1 MKVISFLNIK
11 GGVAKTT
18 SAINITAEL
27 GKLGYKTLLVDL
39 DPQANASYCM
49 PHKKGI
55 TSFEVLGNFNLVN
68 EIASTTYKNV
78 YIITAGIDLVKYESK
93 LDKENKT
100 TEYQLDLYLESIKD
114 NFDFVLI
121 DCPPSLGMLS
131 TNALVASDY
140 VLVPIKIDNFAL
152 LGLDYL
158 ISCIEQVKQDFNPKL
173 KLLGI
178 FITLDERSNIN
189 KQIKRDIEQAFGD
202 KFFKQTIR
210 KNVDVVKSTFE
221 NIPVSYYNKKA
232 NAAKD
237 YKELTR
243 EVLACLI

>member
-18 SAINITAEL
+18 SAVNIATEL
-27 GKLGYKTLLVDL
+27 GRLNYKTLLIDL
-39 DPQANASYCM
+39 DPQANASYSM
-49 PHKKGI
+49 PHSEGI
-55 TSFEVLGNFNLVN
+55 TAFEVLGNFSLDTH
-68 EIASTTYKNV
+68 IATTTYNNI
-78 YIITAGIDLVKYESK
+78 YMIPGSIDLVKYESK
-93 LDKENKT
+93 LDKENET
-100 TEYQLDLYLESIKD
+100 TEGQLKLFLDSVKD
-114 NFDFVLI
+114 DFDFVLI

-158 ISCIEQVKQDFNPKL
+158 ISCIEQVKQDFNSKL
-173 KLLGI
+173 KLLGM

-189 KQIKRDIEQAFGD
+189 KQIKRDMDQAFGD

-221 NIPVSYYNKKA
+221 NIPVSYYNVRA
-232 NAAKD
+232 NASKD
-237 YKELTR
+237 YKELTK
-243 EVLACLI
+243 EVLSCLI

>member
-18 SAINITAEL
+18 SAISITAEL
-27 GKLGYKTLLVDL
+27 GRLGYKTLLIDL
-39 DPQANASYCM
+39 DPQANATNCM
-49 PHKKGI
+49 PHSYGI
-55 TSFEVLGNFNLVN
+55 TSYEVLGNFDLNS
-68 EIASTTYKNV
+68 EIATTTYNNI
-78 YIITAGIDLVKYESK
+78 YMITASIDLVKYESK
-93 LDKENKT
+93 LDKENGT
-100 TEYQLDLYLESIKD
+100 IETQLKSYLDSIEED
-114 NFDFVLI
+114 FDFVLI

-158 ISCIEQVKQDFNPKL
+158 ISCIEQVKQDFNSKL
-173 KLLGI
+173 KLLGM

-189 KQIKRDIEQAFGD
+189 REIKADMNKAFGD

-221 NIPVSYYNKKA
+221 KIPVSYYNRRA
-232 NAAKD
+232 NASKD
-237 YKELTR
+237 YEELTK
-243 EVLACLI
+243 EVLSCLI